1 MYQIRQNY
9 VFFIEKG
16 FLIFPTYYSLRAI
29 YYVFQINYFQ
39 MLWLFHSYNMKT
51 LEKLLKKSY
60 PVKLNKDC

>member
-39 MLWLFHSYNMKT
+39 MLKR
-51 LEKLLKKSY
+51 
-60 PVKLNKDC
+60 VKMIAEQTYFVHKIK